1 MISYSA
7 QQRKRHNI
15 KLAIKQLTNDILKL
29 DTTLAVV
36 PYDDLFKLRLTLQ
49 TDFNLLST
57 RQIENLINK
66 SQSKAYECG
75 ERIGKILAHQL
86 PQKTVARTIAEIND
100 ELGTKHIDHSEINS
114 CFHRFYSKLYD
125 SESLGDH
132 VLFD

>member
-75 ERIGKILAHQL
+75 ERIGKILAQMSPQL
-86 PQKTVARTIAEIND
+86 I
-100 ELGTKHIDHSEINS
+100 TKLHPS
-114 CFHRFYSKLYD
+114 
-125 SESLGDH
+125 
-132 VLFD
+132 